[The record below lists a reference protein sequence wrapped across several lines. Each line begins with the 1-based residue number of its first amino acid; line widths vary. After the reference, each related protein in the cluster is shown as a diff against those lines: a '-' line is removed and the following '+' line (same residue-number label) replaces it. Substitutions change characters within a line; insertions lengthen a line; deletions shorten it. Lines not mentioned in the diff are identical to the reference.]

1 MRRNNKIKLSIFFIA
16 TIFFIFTG
24 CKAKVEENVIK
35 DTERKEISIVV
46 PNGVPSTAISKLI
59 KENIQVND
67 NYNIS
72 YSIENT
78 SDTLATSVMKGEP
91 DIAIVPSNLAA
102 QAYNKGLGY
111 KLVGTT
117 GYGALY
123 LVSTEGK
130 IEFNDIKGKEVY
142 NIGNGLT
149 PDIVFK
155 ALLKESGILNDVTL
169 SYVGGATELAPAILS
184 GKAKYAVVPEPALTT
199 ILSKNPNINIIASL
213 NDLWKEKFN
222 SKNGFPQASIIV
234 KEEIINNDKD
244 FLNEL
249 IDKVNNSIQWVN
261 ENNKEAADYS
271 VENGSQVE
279 ASIIEKSIK
288 NSNINFSNS
297 GDSKQDYL
305 EYFKVLENEN
315 AKSIGEKIPNEDF
328 FYEG

>member
-169 SYVGGATELAPAILS
+169 SYVGGATELC
-184 GKAKYAVVPEPALTT
+184 GT
-199 ILSKNPNINIIASL
+199 
-213 NDLWKEKFN
+213 
-222 SKNGFPQASIIV
+222 
-234 KEEIINNDKD
+234 
-244 FLNEL
+244 
-249 IDKVNNSIQWVN
+249 
-261 ENNKEAADYS
+261 
-271 VENGSQVE
+271 
-279 ASIIEKSIK
+279 
-288 NSNINFSNS
+288 
-297 GDSKQDYL
+297 
-305 EYFKVLENEN
+305 
-315 AKSIGEKIPNEDF
+315 
-328 FYEG
+328 